1 MNQEKRTQ
9 KTRNMAMLQKIGGMI
24 FANVADKVIGKI
36 ISEISNEIGKRQREN
51 TRKDQESMITKDL
64 ESKMGKSLPD
74 LKNKMEALK
83 EDFKKLQEYI
93 EYEVPLMRA
102 ELTNNQGMKEEG
114 DIAWALELRLK
125 KMVRQLS
132 RSIQTLEEDVQEW
145 PEATKY
151 ELLLLSAKLEKSPGM
166 KEGDVAWAQEFW
178 LKKMVRQLSQRIE
191 TVEEDVQ
198 ECAEATK
205 YELQLLR
212 VKLEKSL
219 RKEGGVKCMSPGMQH
234 GDRLNLLSLIH
245 CFLCFLGLISN
256 YDGQKTL

>member
-1 MNQEKRTQ
+1 MNL
-9 KTRNMAMLQKIGGMI
+9 MATKKGVHGSTGQQGGQFKSIRDMLL
-24 FANVADKVIGKI
+24 ANVADIVIGKI
-36 ISEISNEIGKRQREN
+36 ISKISNEI
-51 TRKDQESMITKDL
+51 
-64 ESKMGKSLPD
+64 
-74 LKNKMEALK
+74 
-83 EDFKKLQEYI
+83 
-93 EYEVPLMRA
+93 
-102 ELTNNQGMKEEG
+102 
-114 DIAWALELRLK
+114 
-125 KMVRQLS
+125 
-132 RSIQTLEEDVQEW
+132 
-145 PEATKY
+145 
-151 ELLLLSAKLEKSPGM
+151 GM

-198 ECAEATK
+198 ECAETTK

-245 CFLCFLGLISN
+245 RFLCFLGLISN